1 MAAKNQQSTI
11 DNIRRLIRSKG
22 LKQTFVAAQACMTD
36 QQLTDILNNRRLL
49 RVEHLEPLA
58 RALGVTVETLIS
70 IISRN
75 PE

>member
-1 MAAKNQQSTI
+1 MAAKNQQKTI
-11 DNIRRLIRSKG
+11 DNIRRLIRTKG
-22 LKQTFVAAQACMTD
+22 LKQTFVAEQAGLTD

-70 IISRN
+70 
-75 PE
+75 

>member
-11 DNIRRLIRSKG
+11 DNIRRLIRAKG
-22 LKQTFVAAQACMTD
+22 LKQTFVAEQAGLTD

-58 RALGVTVETLIS
+58 RTLGVTIETLIS
-70 IISRN
+70 
-75 PE
+75 

>member
-1 MAAKNQQSTI
+1 MAAKNQQKTI

-22 LKQTFVAAQACMTD
+22 LKQTFVAEQAGFTD

-58 RALGVTVETLIS
+58 RVLGVTIETLIS
-70 IISRN
+70 
-75 PE
+75 

>member
-1 MAAKNQQSTI
+1 MAAKNQQKTI
-11 DNIRRLIRSKG
+11 DNIRRLIRAKG
-22 LKQTFVAAQACMTD
+22 LKQTFVAEQAGLTD

-70 IISRN
+70 
-75 PE
+75 